1 MKVRINGEDREIASV
16 SSLAELLAALGIDT
30 GSTGLAVARNADVIS
45 KSRLADTPVEDGD
58 RIEIVH
64 AVQGG

>member
-1 MKVRINGEDREIASV
+1 MNIRINGENREIPHV
-16 SSLAELLAALGIDT
+16 ETLAELLATLGIDT
-30 GSTGLAVARNADVIS
+30 GSTGLAVARNADVIAR
-45 KSRLADTPVEDGD
+45 SRLAETPVEDGD

>member
-16 SSLAELLAALGIDT
+16 SSLAELLAVLGIDT